1 MDKQHSGDMG
11 ESLCCLMDGELD
23 DNETQFLL
31 RRLDHDQALRER
43 WERYHQARSI
53 MQDHHGATG
62 HRDASAPIP
71 LKGFAAGVAA
81 AIAAEPT
88 PEVEQPLDQSAV
100 TANADRSSRGWLQP
114 LAGMAVAASVAVV
127 AFNAWQP
134 QLDAAADQAASAATA
149 QPLLSQTVS
158 DPTGEFEGRV
168 AAPASSIASQ
178 ASTGGDNPKLQRYL
192 IRHSQ
197 ASAAGHR
204 LPRFYYPPTDASARP
219 VADTE
224 TDDTPDTEQ
233 QDSAVS
239 RP

>member
-43 WERYHQARSI
+43 WERYHRVRSI
-53 MQDHHGATG
+53 MQDHHGVSEQ
-62 HRDASAPIP
+62 HASSLSPS
-71 LKGFAAGVAA
+71 LDGFAVGIAE
-81 AIAAEPT
+81 AIANDPT
-88 PEVEQPLDQSAV
+88 PVVEQHSDQSA
-100 TANADRSSRGWLQP
+100 APGAAGRSSRRWLQP

-127 AFNAWQP
+127 AFNVWQP
-134 QLDAAADQAASAATA
+134 QLDAAGDHATA
-149 QPLLSQTVS
+149 TPQPLLSQTVS

-168 AAPASSIASQ
+168 ATPASNIASQ
-178 ASTGGDNPKLQRYL
+178 ASTGGDKRTLQRYL

-204 LPRFYYPPTDASARP
+204 MPLVYLVTGSSERTTQE
-219 VADTE
+219 VE
-224 TDDTPDTEQ
+224 VDDPKSHDEKTSDVDQP
-233 QDSAVS
+233 
-239 RP
+239 